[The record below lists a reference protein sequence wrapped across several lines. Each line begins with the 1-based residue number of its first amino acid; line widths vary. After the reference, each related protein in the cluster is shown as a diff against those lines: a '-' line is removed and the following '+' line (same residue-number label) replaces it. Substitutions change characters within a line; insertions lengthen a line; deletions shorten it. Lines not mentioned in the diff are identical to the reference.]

1 MGCLPQNTNN
11 VVRVPAVACLNILS
25 FRKFLVG
32 ICNKPR
38 YLLLMKWSPALISCL
53 ILAPFAISMAE
64 EASEDEL
71 LFFGTGVDTP
81 APPKPPLPAPT
92 ETSAPATSDAALKL
106 DAASLGLLLLD
117 APRQAAV
124 VSRPTVL
131 KASGRQSGT
140 GKPELSFPKGGESME
155 AALQYAVAA
164 VIQQKTPL
172 PAGLSVKFLLDG
184 DYANHEHD
192 SAGLAAGVLL
202 HSMITGTKV
211 DSKIILCGGLGKAG
225 VVTPANALGLRLRAA
240 PDAGTMTLGVA
251 LESEPEVRDLALMG
265 EPSTL
270 LRCEVI
276 GLVTFPDALALASA
290 TPPSNLAK
298 ARELFQSIRTA
309 CAATPVGTFIKNPKV
324 QQKLNEVL
332 TLAPQHLSARLLLQ
346 AGTGKLPGRMTYLT
360 SQQAIL
366 TATQPFVQ
374 ALRKQDAAEMRKT
387 ATSGGNALSTM
398 QARIHPTVER
408 YLIATR
414 SFMRATNNYLEL
426 STAPQFA
433 GMRQK
438 ARDECIKLENDLK
451 AEKVK
456 LETKK

>member
-1 MGCLPQNTNN
+1 MNWTH
-11 VVRVPAVACLNILS
+11 A
-25 FRKFLVG
+25 
-32 ICNKPR
+32 
-38 YLLLMKWSPALISCL
+38 LLTALM
-53 ILAPFAISMAE
+53 LAPFAAAPAE
-64 EASEDEL
+64 DASEDEL
-71 LFFGTGVDTP
+71 LFFGTGVETP
-81 APPKPPLPAPT
+81 APTKAPPPPPVEVPTPAPA
-92 ETSAPATSDAALKL
+92 EAALKL
-106 DAASLGLLLLD
+106 DAVSLSLLLLD
-117 APRQAAV
+117 APKQAAV
-124 VSRPTVL
+124 VARPELL

-140 GKPELSFPKGGESME
+140 GKPELNFQKGGDAMQT
-155 AALQYAVAA
+155 ALQYALAA
-164 VIQQKTPL
+164 VRQQKVAVPSGVTITYQL
-172 PAGLSVKFLLDG
+172 AG
-184 DYANHEHD
+184 DYAGHEHD

-211 DSKIILCGGLGKAG
+211 DPKIILCGGLGKAG

-240 PDAGTMTLGVA
+240 PDTGAMTLGVA

-265 EPSTL
+265 EPATL

-290 TPPSNLAK
+290 TPPENLAK
-298 ARELFQSIRTA
+298 AREIFQSIRTA
-309 CAATPVGTFIKNPKV
+309 CAATPVAAFIKNLKV

-366 TATQPFVQ
+366 TATQPFVI
-374 ALRKQDAAEMRKT
+374 ALRKQDAAEMRST
-387 ATSGGNALSTM
+387 ATSGGNALSLM

-433 GMRQK
+433 GMRQN
-438 ARDECIKLENDLK
+438 ALDECRKLENDLR

-456 LETKK
+456 LEAKK

>member
-1 MGCLPQNTNN
+1 MNWT
-11 VVRVPAVACLNILS
+11 RA
-25 FRKFLVG
+25 
-32 ICNKPR
+32 
-38 YLLLMKWSPALISCL
+38 LLTTLM
-53 ILAPFAISMAE
+53 LAPFAAAPAE
-64 EASEDEL
+64 DASEDEL
-71 LFFGTGVDTP
+71 LFFGTGVETPTPIKAPPPPPVDPPEP
-81 APPKPPLPAPT
+81 APA
-92 ETSAPATSDAALKL
+92 EAALKL
-106 DAASLGLLLLD
+106 DVASLGLLLLD
-117 APRQAAV
+117 APRQSAV
-124 VSRPTVL
+124 VARPELL

-140 GKPELSFPKGGESME
+140 GKPELNFQKGGDAMQT
-155 AALQYAVAA
+155 ALQYALAA
-164 VIQQKTPL
+164 VRQQKVAVPSGVTITYQL
-172 PAGLSVKFLLDG
+172 AG
-184 DYANHEHD
+184 DYAGHEHD

-211 DSKIILCGGLGKAG
+211 DPKIILCGGLGKAG

-240 PDAGTMTLGVA
+240 PDTGAMTLGVA

-265 EPSTL
+265 EPATL

-290 TPPSNLAK
+290 TPPENLAK
-298 ARELFQSIRTA
+298 AREIFQSIRTA
-309 CAATPVGTFIKNPKV
+309 CAATPVAAFIKNLKV

-366 TATQPFVQ
+366 TATQPFVI
-374 ALRKQDAAEMRKT
+374 ALRKQDAAEMRRT
-387 ATSGGNALSTM
+387 ATSGGNALSLM

-438 ARDECIKLENDLK
+438 ALDECRKLENDLR

-456 LETKK
+456 LEAKL

>member
-1 MGCLPQNTNN
+1 MNWT
-11 VVRVPAVACLNILS
+11 RA
-25 FRKFLVG
+25 
-32 ICNKPR
+32 
-38 YLLLMKWSPALISCL
+38 LLTSLM
-53 ILAPFAISMAE
+53 LAPFATAPAE

-71 LFFGTGVDTP
+71 LFFGTGVETP
-81 APPKPPLPAPT
+81 APTKAPPPPPVDAPAP
-92 ETSAPATSDAALKL
+92 APAAAALKL
-106 DAASLGLLLLD
+106 DAVSLSLLLLD
-117 APRQAAV
+117 APKQAAI
-124 VSRPTVL
+124 VSRPEML

-140 GKPELSFPKGGESME
+140 GKPELSFPKGGEAMQN
-155 AALQYAVAA
+155 ALQYALAA
-164 VIQQKTPL
+164 VRQQNAVV
-172 PAGLSVKFLLDG
+172 PAGVTVTYQLEG

-225 VVTPANALGLRLRAA
+225 VVTPASALGLRLRNA
-240 PDAGTMTLGVA
+240 PDHGAMTLGVA
-251 LESEPEVRDLALMG
+251 LESEPEIRDLALMG
-265 EPSTL
+265 EPATL

-276 GLVTFPDALALASA
+276 GLVTFPDALALAASN
-290 TPPSNLAK
+290 PPENLAK

-366 TATQPFVQ
+366 TATQPFVV
-374 ALRKQDAAEMRKT
+374 ALRKQDAAEMRRT
-387 ATSGGNALSTM
+387 ATAGGNILNLM

-414 SFMRATNNYLEL
+414 SFMRATNNYLEINP
-426 STAPQFA
+426 SPQFA

-438 ARDECIKLENDLK
+438 ARDECIKLENDLR

-456 LETKK
+456 LGAKK